1 MYSAKIAA
9 RVARVRPQAFQAWQK
24 ANLLRPTKFD
34 YGGRVENTYTYDDL
48 LLMRVIVR
56 LKEQGI
62 KPKAIRAALDTIEQM
77 SNGDRRAWK
86 LVSMYVH
93 QGLIVV
99 VFPNNE
105 VWNPVA
111 ASKGPQKMAAVFF
124 PELMEELKRELV
136 PPERFKHID
145 LDPEVLGGAP
155 TVKGTRI
162 STLAVASVLE
172 SGIDPKVV
180 YPSLNDDQIREV
192 DDYERSFLRA
202 A

>member
-9 RVARVRPQAFQAWQK
+9 RVARVRPQTFQAWQK
-24 ANLLRPTKFD
+24 ANLLRPTKSSH
-34 YGGRVENTYTYDDL
+34 GGRVENTYTYDDL

-62 KPKAIRAALDTIEQM
+62 KPKAIRTALDTIEQI

-86 LVSMYVH
+86 LVSIFVH

-105 VWNPVA
+105 LWNPVA
-111 ASKGPQKMAAVFF
+111 AAKGPQKMAAVFF
-124 PELMEELKRELV
+124 PELMDELKRELV
-136 PPERFKHID
+136 PERFRHID

>member
-9 RVARVRPQAFQAWQK
+9 RVARVRPQTFQAWQK

-56 LKEQGI
+56 LKEQGT

-77 SNGDRRAWK
+77 SDGDRRAWMR
-86 LVSMYVH
+86 VSIYVH
-93 QGLIVV
+93 QGIIVV
-99 VFPNNE
+99 VFPDNE
-105 VWNPVA
+105 AWNPVA
-111 ASKGPQKMAAVFF
+111 ASESPQKMAAVFF
-124 PELMEELKRELV
+124 PELMEELRREFV

-145 LDPEVLGGAP
+145 VDPEVLGGAP

-162 STLAVASVLE
+162 STSAVASVLE
-172 SGIDPKVV
+172 SGLDPKVA

>member
-9 RVARVRPQAFQAWQK
+9 RVARVRPQTFQAWQK
-24 ANLLRPTKFD
+24 AGLLRPTRFD
-34 YGGRVENTYTYDDL
+34 SGGRVENTYTYDDL

-62 KPKAIRAALDTIEQM
+62 RLRAIRTTLDTIEQM
-77 SNGDRRAWK
+77 SNGDRRAWMR
-86 LVSMYVH
+86 VHMYVH

-99 VFPNNE
+99 VFPDNE
-105 VWNPVA
+105 AWNPVA
-111 ASKGPQKMAAVFF
+111 ASRGPQKMAVVFF

-136 PPERFKHID
+136 PERFRHID

-162 STLAVASVLE
+162 STSAVASVLE
-172 SGIDPKVV
+172 SGVDPKAV
-180 YPSLNDDQIREV
+180 YPNLSDEQIREV

>member
-1 MYSAKIAA
+1 
-9 RVARVRPQAFQAWQK
+9 
-24 ANLLRPTKFD
+24 
-34 YGGRVENTYTYDDL
+34 
-48 LLMRVIVR
+48 
-56 LKEQGI
+56 
-62 KPKAIRAALDTIEQM
+62 
-77 SNGDRRAWK
+77 
-86 LVSMYVH
+86 
-93 QGLIVV
+93 
-99 VFPNNE
+99 
-105 VWNPVA
+105 
-111 ASKGPQKMAAVFF
+111 
-124 PELMEELKRELV
+124 MEELKRELV

-180 YPSLNDDQIREV
+180 YPGLNDDQIREV

>member
-9 RVARVRPQAFQAWQK
+9 RVARVSPQTFQAWQK
-24 ANLLRPTKFD
+24 ANLLRPTKSD

-62 KPKAIRAALDTIEQM
+62 KPRAIRTALDTIEQM
-77 SNGDRRAWK
+77 SNGDRAAWK
-86 LVSMYVH
+86 LVSIFVH

-105 VWNPVA
+105 LWNPVA

-136 PPERFKHID
+136 PERFRHID

-162 STLAVASVLE
+162 STSAIASVLE
-172 SGIDPKVV
+172 SGLDPKAV
-180 YPSLNDDQIREV
+180 YPGLNDDQIREV